1 MDSMGSEV
9 TLLSSREAILGAMS
23 LRPNMTMTIHHI
35 QRAIFLAEVGIYGD
49 PSGPPTGYGFKPGIY
64 GPVSNEIY
72 KEVIK
77 LSFEGSIAALFGRG
91 MGTYISMEK
100 GYAEGLMIVNSLSA
114 MRRHGYIEIIT
125 WVQNSTIE
133 ELAAS
138 FRLHYPEFCTN
149 ELQEEEAKSQDF

>member
-1 MDSMGSEV
+1 M
-9 TLLSSREAILGAMS
+9 LSSREAILGAMS

-35 QRAIFLAEVGIYGD
+35 QRALFLTEVGMYGD
-49 PSGPPTGYGFKPGIY
+49 PKCFPTGYGFNPGAY
-64 GPVSNEIY
+64 GPVSNEIH
-72 KEVIK
+72 KEVLK
-77 LSFEGSIAALFGRG
+77 LSFDGSIAALFGRG
-91 MGTYISMEK
+91 MGTYIAMEK

-114 MRRHGYIEIIT
+114 VRRHGYVETIT

-149 ELQEEEAKSQDF
+149 ELQEEEAKS